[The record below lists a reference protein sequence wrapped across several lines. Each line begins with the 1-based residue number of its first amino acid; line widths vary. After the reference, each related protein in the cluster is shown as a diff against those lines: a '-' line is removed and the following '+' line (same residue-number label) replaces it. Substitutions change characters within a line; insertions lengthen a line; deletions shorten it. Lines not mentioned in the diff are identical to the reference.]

1 MLVDG
6 EDKLGFSKEPDARE
20 WEQEW
25 AITSVLSLFQTSMA
39 TSDVALLIWRTTFTG
54 WVPWASC
61 NSRVADTPDRSANPT
76 ARRFMA
82 VSSVLRK

>member
-1 MLVDG
+1 
-6 EDKLGFSKEPDARE
+6 
-20 WEQEW
+20 
-25 AITSVLSLFQTSMA
+25 MA